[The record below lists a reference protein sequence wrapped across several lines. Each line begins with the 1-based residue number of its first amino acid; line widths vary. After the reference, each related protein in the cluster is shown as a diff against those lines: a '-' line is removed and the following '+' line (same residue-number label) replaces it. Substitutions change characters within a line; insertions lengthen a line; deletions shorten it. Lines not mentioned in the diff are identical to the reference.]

1 VKQAWIHWGRWE
13 AGYKVSSATAR
24 RAACPWALFRDGVG
38 VADMACVLS
47 SRGVMPLLAV
57 RLIRIHTGVVACF
70 RTDRTQA
77 LQPVAHITPP
87 FGRTEAGVSETSS
100 ILFLDLRPR

>member
-1 VKQAWIHWGRWE
+1 MTTIGR
-13 AGYKVSSATAR
+13 R
-24 RAACPWALFRDGVG
+24 
-38 VADMACVLS
+38 
-47 SRGVMPLLAV
+47 
-57 RLIRIHTGVVACF
+57 VVACF

-100 ILFLDLRPR
+100 ILFFGSTAPVVKKVKLETWRRRTEESLLVWRS